1 MKNRWA
7 ILFLL
12 FISRLGMGFQFQSI
26 SSVGDHL
33 SSELGFSQTEIG
45 ALIGFFIFPGII
57 LAFPSGWLGRWVKDK
72 LLVAAGLLFLFVGG
86 LIVLLS
92 DDFIF
97 MGIGR
102 TISGLGFVVATVY
115 FTKMAIDW
123 FQGRELSTALGILI
137 VSFPGGVALSQ
148 LTHPSIAVNFS
159 WEWAIFTTSIFCLIA
174 AFAIAMLYQTSGE
187 KTPENRIKPQESN
200 LTKQEW
206 IGTSVAAWSW
216 SFYNAGYLIFLSFSV
231 RALEEAGL
239 ASSQAANTAGLASL
253 LVMIAI
259 LSGAILSDKF
269 KISRSVILLSSAVGT
284 LSLLSIPLGYLPVVS
299 CLLFGLIGMASGGI
313 IIALSGQSMAPQRRA
328 YGMGV
333 YQTWFFMISAP
344 APLVGGWLY
353 DITGTALAAM
363 SFGALLFL
371 MSAIFYFT
379 FLKIKS
385 STEYT

>member
-26 SSVGDHL
+26 SSVSDHL
-33 SSELGFSQTEIG
+33 SNELGFSQTEIG
-45 ALIGFFIFPGII
+45 ALIGFFIFPGIV

-72 LLVAAGLLFLFVGG
+72 VIVSAGLLLLFIGG
-86 LIVLLS
+86 LIVLLY
-92 DDFIF
+92 DDFIL

-102 TISGLGFVVATVY
+102 TISGLGFVLATVY

-123 FQGRELSTALGILI
+123 FQGSELSTALGILI

-148 LTHPSIAVNFS
+148 LTHPPIALNFS
-159 WEWAIFTTSIFCLIA
+159 WQWAIFTTSAFCLVA
-174 AFAIAMLYQTSGE
+174 AFAIAILYQTSND
-187 KTPENRIKPQESN
+187 KTPENPIKSQESY

-206 IGTSVAAWSW
+206 IGTSIAAWSW

-231 RALEEAGL
+231 RALEEVGL
-239 ASSQAANTAGLASL
+239 PSSEAANTAGLASL

-259 LSGAILSDKF
+259 LSGAILSDRL
-269 KISRSVILLSSAVGT
+269 KISRSVILLSSTVGT
-284 LSLLSIPLGYLPVVS
+284 LSLLTLPLGYFPVAS

-313 IIALSGQSMAPQRRA
+313 VIALSGQSMAPQRRA

-333 YQTWFFMISAP
+333 YQTWFFLISAP

-353 DITGTALAAM
+353 DITGTAAAAM
-363 SFGALLFL
+363 TFGALLFL

-379 FLKIKS
+379 FLKINS
-385 STEYT
+385 NTQLT

>member
-1 MKNRWA
+1 MKSRWS

-12 FISRLGMGFQFQSI
+12 FMSRLGMGFQFQSI
-26 SSVGDHL
+26 SSVSDHL
-33 SSELGFSQTEIG
+33 SNELGLSQTEIG
-45 ALIGFFIFPGII
+45 ALIGLFIFPGII
-57 LAFPSGWLGRWVKDK
+57 LAFPSGWLGRWVEDK
-72 LLVAAGLLFLFVGG
+72 IIVTAGLIFLFVGG
-86 LIVLLS
+86 IIVLLS
-92 DDFIF
+92 NDFVF

-102 TISGLGFVVATVY
+102 TISGLGFVLATVY

-123 FQGRELSTALGILI
+123 FEGGELSTALGILI

-148 LTHPSIAVNFS
+148 LAHPPISLTFS
-159 WEWAIFTTSIFCLIA
+159 WQWAIFTTSIFCLVA
-174 AFAIAMLYQTSGE
+174 AFAIATLYHTTKE
-187 KTPENRIKPQESN
+187 KTSENSIKSQESH

-206 IGTSVAAWSW
+206 LGTSVAAWSW

-239 ASSQAANTAGLASL
+239 SSSEAANTSGLASL

-259 LSGAILSDKF
+259 LSGAILSDRF
-269 KISRSVILLSSAVGT
+269 KVSRAVIFLSSAVGT
-284 LSLLSIPLGYLPVVS
+284 ISLLSLPLGYFPVVS

-333 YQTWFFMISAP
+333 YQTWFFLISAP
-344 APLVGGWLY
+344 APLVGGWLF
-353 DITGTALAAM
+353 DITGTVSAPM
-363 SFGALLFL
+363 TFGAFLFF
-371 MSAIFYFT
+371 MSTIFYFT

-385 STEYT
+385 NTLHA